1 MATQNDNTIDQAA
14 DVSLETAYDELTTL
28 LLDLRHTARLLCS
41 AATSEELELGADSI
55 VQTGDRIERDVDRCA
70 ELAGQ
75 LARTGT
81 TPHDA
86 AKQDAVDEGAVNG
99 SGRSVSPETASEL
112 NQQALGLLFEIA
124 AVGDLLSLA
133 AGTEKGD
140 VEIPSGTLLEAGS
153 MIQEK
158 AQQVVELV
166 EELTPARSWRPVIE
180 PASFAPGERPAA
192 VKEAV
197 DANRFAI
204 PDVIG
209 KHRADSDEWSHDASM
224 AALKHAKHLRKAEG
238 RLAKATGL
246 AETLRCALRS
256 DDYDPEAVADEVVA
270 SIVDL
275 LDQAQA
281 KIDRHRRVHSNL
293 FLAYFDRQRPAG
305 GEGGAS

>member
-1 MATQNDNTIDQAA
+1 
-14 DVSLETAYDELTTL
+14 
-28 LLDLRHTARLLCS
+28 
-41 AATSEELELGADSI
+41 
-55 VQTGDRIERDVDRCA
+55 
-70 ELAGQ
+70 
-75 LARTGT
+75 
-81 TPHDA
+81 
-86 AKQDAVDEGAVNG
+86 VNG
-99 SGRSVSPETASEL
+99 VSRETASEL

-180 PASFAPGERPAA
+180 PAI
-192 VKEAV
+192 

-204 PDVIG
+204 PEVLD
-209 KHRADSDEWSHDASM
+209 KHRADTDEWSHDASM

-270 SIVDL
+270 FIVDL
-275 LDQAQA
+275 LDQAQSQ
-281 KIDRHRRVHSNL
+281 IDRHCRVHSNL
-293 FLAYFDRQRPAG
+293 FLAYFERQRPAG
-305 GEGGAS
+305 GEGGAR